1 MENWRKEGQSQ
12 VFGSWKWGEAE
23 SLELLKSVT
32 VVLLQPAVVGRPRGG
47 ESQHGSKELLNTGR
61 RSMGEIMKQQLF
73 SLILTHGWCGEATRW
88 GIPPLSMSAAGR
100 LNIKAARSNVLLMD
114 ASHVKGNQINQS
126 VKPLLLCVFQLSYTK
141 ELDILFLGLIFHNY
155 KCVSCLHS
163 VHKHT
168 LKHCQSL
175 KGYLSFCFVL
185 KINIAGL

>member
-114 ASHVKGNQINQS
+114 PSHVKGNQINQS

-141 ELDILFLGLIFHNY
+141 ELDILFIGL
-155 KCVSCLHS
+155 KQ
-163 VHKHT
+163 T
-168 LKHCQSL
+168 P
-175 KGYLSFCFVL
+175 
-185 KINIAGL
+185 